1 MAKLF
6 RLRSDRAALEEPL
19 AATPNGDLDLLPV
32 AVILW
37 VGSVARVA
45 AGVLEDEIF
54 EGEAALALLSV
65 LLIPCWALWSW
76 IQCRKDAEDAHE
88 RGGDHKSGIF
98 TKS

>member
-1 MAKLF
+1 VAKLS
-6 RLRSDRAALEEPL
+6 RLRSDRAALGGPL
-19 AATPNGDLDLLPV
+19 AATPKGDFDLLPV
-32 AVILW
+32 AIILW

-45 AGVLEDEIF
+45 AGALEDEVF
-54 EGEAALALLSV
+54 QGEATLALLSV

-88 RGGDHKSGIF
+88 PGGDDKSGIF